1 MTWTEADRDAL
12 KAAMATGLR
21 ECQYSDG
28 SRVVYRSLAEMK
40 QALAMIEVDVAPAA
54 PRVRTVRLYGGSGL

>member
-1 MTWTEADRDAL
+1 MAWTEADKTAL
-12 KAAMATGLR
+12 KEAIASGLR

-40 QALAMIEVDVAPAA
+40 QVLAMIEAETAPAT
-54 PRVRTVRLYGGSGL
+54 PRVRTLRITGGSGL